1 MAASGRLCLRNC
13 IDNTSC
19 LTVIALSLR
28 RQSELAGRAVKQPRP
43 QMPLERGNV
52 PADIRLSSSHL
63 PGNGGEA
70 PGLYYPGKAMY
81 EQEFIHRKVASTR
94 YSFNLRINVIPIR
107 RTYLIQRG
115 GG

>member
-28 RQSELAGRAVKQPRP
+28 RQSELAGRAVEQPRP

-52 PADIRLSSSHL
+52 PAGIRLSGSQL
-63 PGNGGEA
+63 PSNGGEA
-70 PGLYYPGKAMY
+70 PGLDHPGKAVHQ
-81 EQEFIHRKVASTR
+81 QESIHEEAASMSF
-94 YSFNLRINVIPIR
+94 SFNLRINVIPIR
-107 RTYLIQRG
+107 QTYLI
-115 GG
+115 